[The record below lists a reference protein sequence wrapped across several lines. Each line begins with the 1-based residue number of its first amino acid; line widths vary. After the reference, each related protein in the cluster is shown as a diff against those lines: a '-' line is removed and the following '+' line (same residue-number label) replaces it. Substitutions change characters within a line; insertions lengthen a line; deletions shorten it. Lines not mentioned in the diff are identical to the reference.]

1 MERMGQT
8 LLLYAHLLVF
18 LIGTLLYGFLVRELV
33 RNPSVLPGY
42 PIRVLVTCL
51 TVWYG
56 GCLVDELATIL
67 KAPTGGPAPLGAVF
81 DIIRGMA
88 WLASFPLLANTIWG
102 LLPREKPTRDDPQP
116 GMERPGRPS
125 GLWLV
130 PGYLTLLLFL
140 PAAWKIWRLRSPWL
154 ESAALGVFP
163 LVLLHASLSVAVAGW
178 LLVRVIRSTD
188 NARLKQFLRWLLP
201 ALLVMLG
208 LLFLGP
214 VVGMKTEAPKI
225 ALGVW
230 RLSSEAS
237 GLVLGLTFLYFV
249 QRYNLL
255 RLSLSH
261 RSLRHFVAAM
271 ALVLLVMLY
280 GPAVGIHDTQ
290 IFRRLVAFGLVAA
303 VLAATL
309 YTPLRH
315 AAATR
320 SRRLRRLLG
329 DSPTSQELDAFSSRL
344 EALDLPESELL
355 DEVAD
360 QIGGWLVTR
369 ARFFGPPAEG
379 DRGEALLWRH
389 FQNSAAPAFNRL
401 SPPSNRLSAVLG
413 RTHLHAVF
421 PLRVGGAL
429 ESILGLEVSA
439 TGGGY
444 QDGEM
449 EAVRLVLRQLG
460 GALQLRRLMETR
472 LAQERTMAEQ
482 ERLRMLGMVSA
493 SLVHEVKNPL
503 SSIKVLAETVGEE
516 LAAADPGSEQA
527 EDLRLIVAQIDRL
540 NSVAAEILG
549 FARAPQQPSQDNGV
563 DLSQLTTDTLAVC
576 RYHAKTRAVEL
587 DQAGISPGL
596 RVVGTAAGWQ
606 TITLNLIN
614 NAIEHAPGG
623 SSVKVQLV
631 RDGGSVVFAT
641 ENAGPAISPE
651 IEERL
656 FEDFVSVGGTGIGL
670 GLVARRVA
678 EFGGEITVGNIED
691 RITFRVGCPAV
702 PTDETTEE
710 TTVTREEEP

>member
-1 MERMGQT
+1 MEWMGQT

-33 RNPSVLPGY
+33 RNPSVLPGL
-42 PIRVLVTCL
+42 PIRILVLCL

-67 KAPTGGPAPLGAVF
+67 KTPSDGPAPFGAIF

-102 LLPREKPTRDDPQP
+102 LLPRESPTRDDPQP
-116 GMERPGRPS
+116 GAERPGRPS
-125 GLWLV
+125 WLRLV
-130 PGYLTLLLFL
+130 PGYLTLGFFL
-140 PAAWKIWRLRSPWL
+140 PAAWRIWQLRSPWL
-154 ESAALGVFP
+154 ESAAREVFP

-178 LLVRVIRSTD
+178 LLVRVIKSTD

-214 VVGMKTEAPKI
+214 VIGMKAEAPKI

-237 GLVLGLTFLYFV
+237 GLILGLTFLYFV

-261 RSLRHFVAAM
+261 RSLRHFVAAIS
-271 ALVLLVMLY
+271 LVLLVMLY
-280 GPAVGIHDTQ
+280 GPAVGIHDTV

-303 VLAATL
+303 VLVAVL
-309 YTPLRH
+309 YSPLRR

-329 DSPTSQELDAFSSRL
+329 DSPTPQELDAFSSRL
-344 EALDLPESELL
+344 ETLDLPESGLL

-360 QIGGWLVTR
+360 EIGGWLVTR
-369 ARFFGPPAEG
+369 ARFLGPPADG
-379 DRGEALLWRH
+379 NRGEALLWRH
-389 FQNSAAPAFNRL
+389 FRNSETTAFNRL
-401 SPPSNRLSAVLG
+401 SPPSNRLAAVLG

-421 PLRVGGAL
+421 PLRVGGDL
-429 ESILGLEVSA
+429 ENILGLAVSA

-449 EAVRLVLRQLG
+449 DAVRLVLRQVG

-472 LAQERTMAEQ
+472 VAEERAMAEQ

-516 LAAADPGSEQA
+516 LSAVDPDSEQA
-527 EDLRLIVAQIDRL
+527 EDLGLIIAQIDRL

-549 FARAPQQPSQDNGV
+549 FARAPQQASHDNAV

-576 RYHAKTRAVEL
+576 RYHAKTRAVVL
-587 DQAGISPGL
+587 DQTCIQPDLSVA
-596 RVVGTAAGWQ
+596 GTAAGWQ

-614 NAIEHAPGG
+614 NAIEHAPSG
-623 SSVKVQLV
+623 SSVEVRLL
-631 RDGGSVVFAT
+631 RDGDSIVFET
-641 ENAGPAISPE
+641 ENAGPAMAPE
-651 IEERL
+651 IEARL
-656 FEDFVSVGGTGIGL
+656 FEDFVSVGGTGLGL

-678 EFGGEITVGNIED
+678 EIGGEITVDNLED
-691 RITFRVGCPAV
+691 RINFRVSCPAAATV
-702 PTDETTEE
+702 KTTEE
-710 TTVTREEEP
+710 ITATGEEEP

>member
-1 MERMGQT
+1 MGQT

-33 RNPSVLPGY
+33 RNPSVLPGF
-42 PIRVLVTCL
+42 PVRILVFCL

-56 GCLVDELATIL
+56 GCLVDELATIFR
-67 KAPTGGPAPLGAVF
+67 APTGAPAPFGAVF

-88 WLASFPLLANTIWG
+88 WLASFPLLASTIWG
-102 LLPREKPTRDDPQP
+102 VLAREKPTRNDPLA
-116 GMERPGRPS
+116 GTERPLRRPS
-125 GLWLV
+125 RLWLV

-140 PAAWKIWRLRSPWL
+140 PAAFRIWQLRSPWL
-154 ESAALGVFP
+154 ESAARGVFP

-178 LLVRVIRSTD
+178 LLVQVIRSTD
-188 NARLKQFLRWLLP
+188 DGRLKQFLRWLLP
-201 ALLVMLG
+201 ALLAMLG

-214 VVGMKTEAPKI
+214 VVGIRAGAPKI
-225 ALGVW
+225 ALGIW

-271 ALVLLVMLY
+271 GLVLLVMLY
-280 GPAVGIHDTQ
+280 GPAVGIHDTE

-303 VLAATL
+303 VLAAML
-309 YTPLRH
+309 YTPLRR

-320 SRRLRRLLG
+320 SRKLRRLLG
-329 DSPTSQELDAFSSRL
+329 ESPTPQELDAFSSRL
-344 EALDLPESELL
+344 ETLDLPEGEVL
-355 DEVAD
+355 DEVAG

-369 ARFFGPPAEG
+369 ARFLGPPTDG

-389 FQNSAAPAFNRL
+389 LQSSAAIAFNRL
-401 SPPSNRLSAVLG
+401 SPPSNRLAAVLG

-421 PLRVGGAL
+421 PLRVGGVL
-429 ESILGLEVSA
+429 ENVLGLEVSA

-449 EAVRLVLRQLG
+449 ESVRLVLRQLG

-472 LAQERTMAEQ
+472 LAEERTMAEQ

-493 SLVHEVKNPL
+493 SLIHEVKNPL

-516 LAAADPGSEQA
+516 LSTADPGSEQA
-527 EDLRLIVAQIDRL
+527 EDLGLIVDQIDRL
-540 NSVAAEILG
+540 NLVAAEILG
-549 FARAPQQPSQDNGV
+549 FARAPQQPSQDNAV

-576 RYHAKTRAVEL
+576 RYHAKTRGVEL
-587 DQAGISPGL
+587 DQTGIQPGL

-606 TITLNLIN
+606 TIALNLVN

-623 SSVKVQLV
+623 SSVKVRLL
-631 RDGGSVVFAT
+631 RDGGSVVFET
-641 ENAGPAISPE
+641 ENAGPAMDPE

-656 FEDFVSVGGTGIGL
+656 FEDFVSVGGTGLGL
-670 GLVARRVA
+670 GLVSRRVA

-691 RITFRVGCPAV
+691 RITFTVSCPAV
-702 PTDETTEE
+702 ATDQTTEE
-710 TTVTREEEP
+710 TAVAGEEKP

>member
-1 MERMGQT
+1 MGWMGQT

-33 RNPSVLPGY
+33 RNPSVLPGF
-42 PIRVLVTCL
+42 PIRILVFCL

-67 KAPTGGPAPLGAVF
+67 KASSGGPAPFGAVF

-88 WLASFPLLANTIWG
+88 WLASFPLLASTIWR
-102 LLPREKPTRDDPQP
+102 LLEREKPPRNDSQP
-116 GMERPGRPS
+116 GTGRPGRRPS
-125 GLWLV
+125 RLWLV

-140 PAAWKIWRLRSPWL
+140 PSAWRIWQLRSPWL
-154 ESAALGVFP
+154 ETAARGVFP

-178 LLVRVIRSTD
+178 LLVQVIRSTND
-188 NARLKQFLRWLLP
+188 GRLKQFLRWLLP
-201 ALLVMLG
+201 ALLAMLG

-214 VVGMKTEAPKI
+214 IVGMRAEASKI

-237 GLVLGLTFLYFV
+237 GLVLGLTFLFFV

-255 RLSLSH
+255 RLSLSN
-261 RSLRHFVAAM
+261 RSLRHFIAAM
-271 ALVLLVMLY
+271 GLVLLVMLY
-280 GPAVGIHDTQ
+280 GPAVGIHDTE

-303 VLAATL
+303 VLAAIL
-309 YTPLRH
+309 YTPLRR

-329 DSPTSQELDAFSSRL
+329 ESPTAQELDTFSSRL
-344 EALDLPESELL
+344 EVLELPEEEVV

-360 QIGGWLVTR
+360 QISDWLVTR
-369 ARFFGPPAEG
+369 ARFLGPPTDG
-379 DRGEALLWRH
+379 DRGEALLWRY
-389 FQNSAAPAFNRL
+389 FQRSAAVAFNRL
-401 SPPSNRLSAVLG
+401 STPSNRLAAALG

-421 PLRVGGAL
+421 PLRVGGVL
-429 ESILGLEVSA
+429 EDILGLEVSA

-449 EAVRLVLRQLG
+449 ESVRLVLRQLTG
-460 GALQLRRLMETR
+460 VLQFRRLADAR
-472 LAQERTMAEQ
+472 VAQERVMAEK
-482 ERLRMLGMVSA
+482 ERLSMLGMVSA

-516 LAAADPGSEQA
+516 LSATNPDSEQA

-540 NSVAAEILG
+540 NSVAQEILG
-549 FARAPQQPSQDNGV
+549 FARAPQQSSRSSGV
-563 DLSQLTTDTLAVC
+563 DLSRLITDTVAVC
-576 RYHAKTRAVEL
+576 RYHAKTRAVEVSTEI
-587 DQAGISPGL
+587 QPTL
-596 RVVGTAAGWQ
+596 RVAGTAAGWQ
-606 TITLNLIN
+606 TIALNLIN

-623 SSVKVQLV
+623 SSLKVRLSG
-631 RDGGSVVFAT
+631 DTESVLFET
-641 ENAGPAISPE
+641 ENAGPAMAPE

-656 FEDFVSVGGTGIGL
+656 FEDFVSTGGTGLGL
-670 GLVARRVA
+670 GLVTRRVA
-678 EFGGEITVGNIED
+678 EIGGEITVGNTED
-691 RITFRVGCPAV
+691 RITFRVSCPAAAA
-702 PTDETTEE
+702 DQATEE
-710 TTVTREEEP
+710 TTVAGEEKP